1 MESLTGDNDLEV
13 TAAGGVPESVVAQ
26 LATLAEP
33 IRVAAR
39 IEDHATVVANGETVP
54 LIGVDLIAEANRRD
68 AQLTDA
74 SAESG
79 FEHINDADA
88 IWTNS
93 GLCAHAGCRI
103 KLLINDQQ
111 RVYTVRGLLPQGERT
126 GGDVIL
132 MDIGAAQQATGKAGR
147 VDRVLIKV
155 PRQPGFEYWQQKLRS
170 ALPAGVQLH
179 AQGSE
184 TAANRKMLAAFRW
197 NLKILSYIALLVGAF
212 LIYNTISVSVVRRR
226 ADIGIV
232 RALGASRRAVLLAFL
247 AEAALFGVAG
257 ALLALPLGRVL
268 AGGAVR
274 LLSTTVNA
282 LYVSSRPGPL
292 ALSAGSVAL
301 AFVVGIGVAVASAL
315 APAREAALVPPTE
328 AMARGR
334 REYAVRVHRKRD
346 ALIAGG
352 LAAAAALA
360 SRAHAIDGKPL
371 FGYAAALLLVAA
383 SALAIPA
390 VTSVLMPVLSAALR
404 RMVGVE
410 ALLAS
415 RSLGG
420 SLRRTAVLIGTLSTA
435 IAMMTSVGIMV
446 GSFRETVLTW
456 MEQQLPAD
464 LYLRP
469 AGQPGADRSP
479 TLAPGLA
486 DRIAALPGVARVS
499 RFRAYDITYEG
510 MPGTLASADVER
522 SQTRQHT
529 RFLSGRPAREVMQE
543 LASGNNAIV
552 SEPFAYKHGVR
563 AGDTVTLPLGTQRVS
578 FRVLDV
584 FYDYGDEAGMILVDR
599 AVLLRY
605 LPDAAAS
612 SLAVTLAPGADLEA
626 VRREIRQAVAGS
638 DVFILSNRELR
649 VQGMRVFDQ
658 TFAITWALELVAIL
672 VAVLGIAGALISI
685 VIDRRREFGL
695 LRFLG
700 ASTGQVRR
708 LILTEAALI
717 GIVAN
722 IVGLALGYVLS
733 LLLIFV
739 INKQSFGWTIQFH
752 WPLRIVV
759 SALALVDCA
768 TLLAGFYPARIAQ
781 RLNPIEVMY
790 EE

>member
-1 MESLTGDNDLEV
+1 
-13 TAAGGVPESVVAQ
+13 
-26 LATLAEP
+26 
-33 IRVAAR
+33 
-39 IEDHATVVANGETVP
+39 
-54 LIGVDLIAEANRRD
+54 
-68 AQLTDA
+68 
-74 SAESG
+74 
-79 FEHINDADA
+79 
-88 IWTNS
+88 
-93 GLCAHAGCRI
+93 
-103 KLLINDQQ
+103 
-111 RVYTVRGLLPQGERT
+111 
-126 GGDVIL
+126 
-132 MDIGAAQQATGKAGR
+132 
-147 VDRVLIKV
+147 
-155 PRQPGFEYWQQKLRS
+155 
-170 ALPAGVQLH
+170 
-179 AQGSE
+179 
-184 TAANRKMLAAFRW
+184 
-197 NLKILSYIALLVGAF
+197 
-212 LIYNTISVSVVRRR
+212 
-226 ADIGIV
+226 
-232 RALGASRRAVLLAFL
+232 
-247 AEAALFGVAG
+247 
-257 ALLALPLGRVL
+257 
-268 AGGAVR
+268 
-274 LLSTTVNA
+274 
-282 LYVSSRPGPL
+282 
-292 ALSAGSVAL
+292 
-301 AFVVGIGVAVASAL
+301 
-315 APAREAALVPPTE
+315 
-328 AMARGR
+328 
-334 REYAVRVHRKRD
+334 
-346 ALIAGG
+346 
-352 LAAAAALA
+352 
-360 SRAHAIDGKPL
+360 
-371 FGYAAALLLVAA
+371 
-383 SALAIPA
+383 
-390 VTSVLMPVLSAALR
+390 
-404 RMVGVE
+404 
-410 ALLAS
+410 
-415 RSLGG
+415 
-420 SLRRTAVLIGTLSTA
+420 
-435 IAMMTSVGIMV
+435 
-446 GSFRETVLTW
+446 
-456 MEQQLPAD
+456 
-464 LYLRP
+464 
-469 AGQPGADRSP
+469 
-479 TLAPGLA
+479 
-486 DRIAALPGVARVS
+486 
-499 RFRAYDITYEG
+499 
-510 MPGTLASADVER
+510 
-522 SQTRQHT
+522 
-529 RFLSGRPAREVMQE
+529 MQE

>member
-1 MESLTGDNDLEV
+1 
-13 TAAGGVPESVVAQ
+13 
-26 LATLAEP
+26 
-33 IRVAAR
+33 
-39 IEDHATVVANGETVP
+39 
-54 LIGVDLIAEANRRD
+54 
-68 AQLTDA
+68 
-74 SAESG
+74 
-79 FEHINDADA
+79 
-88 IWTNS
+88 
-93 GLCAHAGCRI
+93 
-103 KLLINDQQ
+103 
-111 RVYTVRGLLPQGERT
+111 
-126 GGDVIL
+126 
-132 MDIGAAQQATGKAGR
+132 
-147 VDRVLIKV
+147 
-155 PRQPGFEYWQQKLRS
+155 
-170 ALPAGVQLH
+170 
-179 AQGSE
+179 
-184 TAANRKMLAAFRW
+184 
-197 NLKILSYIALLVGAF
+197 
-212 LIYNTISVSVVRRR
+212 
-226 ADIGIV
+226 
-232 RALGASRRAVLLAFL
+232 
-247 AEAALFGVAG
+247 
-257 ALLALPLGRVL
+257 
-268 AGGAVR
+268 
-274 LLSTTVNA
+274 
-282 LYVSSRPGPL
+282 
-292 ALSAGSVAL
+292 
-301 AFVVGIGVAVASAL
+301 VAVASAL
-315 APAREAALVPPTE
+315 APAREAALVPPLE

-346 ALIAGG
+346 ALVAVG

-360 SRAHAIDGKPL
+360 ARAHAIDGKPL
-371 FGYAAALLLVAA
+371 LGYVAALLLVAA

-390 VTSVLMPVLSAALR
+390 MTTMLMPGLSAALR
-404 RMVGVE
+404 RLVGVE

-486 DRIAALPGVARVS
+486 DRIAALPGVAIVS

-510 MPGTLASADVER
+510 MPATLASADVEI

-552 SEPFAYKHGVR
+552 SEPFAYKHDVR
-563 AGDTVTLPLGTQRVS
+563 AGDTVALPLGSQRVP
-578 FRVLDV
+578 FKVLDV

-605 LPDAAAS
+605 LPDPAAS
-612 SLAVTLAPGADLEA
+612 SLAVTLAAGADLER
-626 VRREIRQAVAGS
+626 VRGKIQRAAAGS

-649 VQGMRVFDQ
+649 TQGMRVFDQ

-700 ASTGQVRR
+700 ASTEQVRR

-752 WPLRIVV
+752 WPVRIVV

-768 TLLAGFYPARIAQ
+768 TLLAGFYPARMAQ